1 MIKEVVLVRTS
12 ECAVKKV
19 LPFTVNVV
27 RPEER
32 EKLNRLGQEIAA
44 QENLKYEGYSVITQ
58 EPYSIEQ
65 AKATLYFY

>member
-1 MIKEVVLVRTS
+1 MRTS

-27 RPEER
+27 RLEER
-32 EKLNRLGQEIAA
+32 EKLDQIGREIASKEGIRY
-44 QENLKYEGYSVITQ
+44 QGYSVITQ

-65 AKATLYFY
+65 AKATLYFN

>member
-1 MIKEVVLVRTS
+1 MRTS

-27 RPEER
+27 RLEER
-32 EKLNRLGQEIAA
+32 EKLNQIGQEIASKEGVHY
-44 QENLKYEGYSVITQ
+44 QGYSVITQ

-65 AKATLYFY
+65 AKATLYFD

>member
-1 MIKEVVLVRTS
+1 MRTS

-27 RPEER
+27 RLEER
-32 EKLNRLGQEIAA
+32 EKLNQIGQEIASKEGIHY
-44 QENLKYEGYSVITQ
+44 QGYSVITQ

-65 AKATLYFY
+65 AKATLYFN